1 MHNMQACRN
10 KYREPTRHEQ
20 QGGQKQFSYRAKK
33 QMVSLRGSGGSVA
46 VLQRSVMGFN
56 VHKNVQSG
64 KPIFRPLHSLV
75 EIGFI

>member
-1 MHNMQACRN
+1 
-10 KYREPTRHEQ
+10 
-20 QGGQKQFSYRAKK
+20 
-33 QMVSLRGSGGSVA
+33 MVSLCGSGCSVA
-46 VLQRSVMGFN
+46 VLQSNVMGFN